1 MSDREFLASRVDFL
15 NAEHE
20 RRASNNS
27 VTSNPSREGLR
38 GRTPCTLQHASTRW
52 SALGSWDWEKFRVGV
67 AVCTRGSRLRACD
80 ERGSSDPDLREP
92 GAMDTCTAEGSERT
106 CLRCFLRHSHHDAAI
121 SDRRRLEGFHV
132 VSLAALQPATCI
144 RYSSDK
150 TRYMRRRFDARCI
163 RLGVSSWGITPTR
176 RQ

>member
-106 CLRCFLRHSHHDAAI
+106 CLRCFLRHFSNHHALI
-121 SDRRRLEGFHV
+121 SDHSRLEGSRL
-132 VSLAALQPATCI
+132 VSLPELSSAACI
-144 RYSSDK
+144 
-150 TRYMRRRFDARCI
+150 
-163 RLGVSSWGITPTR
+163 
-176 RQ
+176 